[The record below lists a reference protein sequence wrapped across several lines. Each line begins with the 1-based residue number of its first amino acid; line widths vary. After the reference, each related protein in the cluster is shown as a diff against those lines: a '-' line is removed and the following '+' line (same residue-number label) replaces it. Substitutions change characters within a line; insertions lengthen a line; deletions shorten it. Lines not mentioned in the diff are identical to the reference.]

1 MLPNHP
7 PRRGSAFV
15 NTAAF
20 LLVGILALPG
30 VYNTEFVAPID
41 VFDHVRFHSQ
51 PRPGMKVVVIGPT
64 KTGIRSFEGTTFTP
78 DYGLDDA
85 PKLDVLVIPSAEGNM
100 GPDLEN
106 AALLAKV
113 KRRVAEASLVLTL
126 CDGAFV
132 LAATGALDGRQATTF
147 PGDREALAKRFPKV
161 RVRRDVSWVWDG
173 KFVTSA
179 GGVQSFDAAL
189 AIAERLYG
197 REAAD
202 SVAEGLVI
210 DWPAERNRVRGV
222 FVSQER

>member
-1 MLPNHP
+1 M
-7 PRRGSAFV
+7 
-15 NTAAF
+15 NTAAL

-30 VYNTEFVAPID
+30 VYNTELVAPID

-64 KTGIRSFEGTTFTP
+64 KSAVRSFEGLTVTP
-78 DYGLDDA
+78 DYGLEDA

-100 GPDLEN
+100 GRDLED

-113 KRRVAEASLVLTL
+113 KRRVGEASLVLTL

-132 LAATGALDGRQATTF
+132 LAATGALDGREATTF
-147 PGDREALAKRFPKV
+147 PGDRDAFAKRFPRV
-161 RVRRDVSWVWDG
+161 RVRRDASWIWDG

-189 AIAERLYG
+189 AVVERLYG
-197 REAAD
+197 RPAAEA
-202 SVAEGLVI
+202 VAEGLVL
-210 DWPAERNRVRGV
+210 DWPAERNRVRGIS
-222 FVSQER
+222 VSTEE